1 MAMRPLQSGPLVPI
15 ATLAL
20 LYFVTGRIG
29 LSLGAVGGLA
39 TAVWPPT
46 GLALAALLRVGPDL
60 WPGIALGA
68 FAVNVAAGAPWWA
81 ASLIA
86 VGNTTAGICGAGLMR
101 RAAADT
107 RLERVRDVLAL
118 VVLAGAIA
126 PLLSATTGT
135 VSGLLSGMVPAADAP
150 RAWFTWWL
158 GDAVGV
164 LVVAPPLLTAARGWF
179 IRRRGE
185 TAVCLA
191 ILALTGWVTFG
202 YAAPEPSSAYAVF
215 PSLVWAALR
224 LDQPV
229 VSAGVFI
236 ASAIAIG
243 GTAMGVGPFA
253 APTVVE
259 RLLHLQIFMAVMSM
273 TALVLGA
280 AIAERRT
287 SSAALK
293 RSEEHFRALIE
304 NATDLIGVLDGEGVI
319 RSISPSVTRV
329 LGYARDEWVGHM
341 AFEFVHPDDR
351 AAVVAE
357 FERGLREHTPGGPIT
372 FRVRH
377 RNESWRVLEASDTNL
392 LDEEA
397 VRGMVV
403 NARDITDRA
412 RAEDALRASEERL
425 QLEARHKDEF
435 LATLAHE
442 LRNPLAPIRTAVAV
456 LRHRPDGAIATD
468 ARDIID
474 RQVAHMARLVD
485 DLLDVARISRGKML
499 VHLEPLDLT
508 ELVRTT
514 IADHR
519 PIFDAAGV
527 SLEVELAGAPLTVLA
542 DRTRVSQVIGNLL
555 QNAVKFTDRGG
566 QVVVRLAP
574 APEGDAEISVA
585 DSGIGFSPALAAHVF
600 EPLRHPFFEADPRRG
615 GLGLGLALVKGLVG
629 LHGGTVSAASEGHGC
644 GATFTIRLPLH
655 HAESA
660 RPAPAPSAAGG
671 RRCVL
676 VIDDNVDAAESMKIL
691 LELQGHRAM
700 TAYSGERGIE
710 LAAAFHPEVVLCDI
724 GLPDGMDGYAVARH
738 LRAQPGGNGLLLIA
752 ITGWGQPEDRRRA
765 DEAGFDVHLTK
776 PVDLTS
782 LDALLRPRTDSPP
795 RP

>member
-1 MAMRPLQSGPLVPI
+1 MAMRPLRSRRLVPI
-15 ATLAL
+15 ATLAF
-20 LYFVTGRIG
+20 LYFVTGWIG

-81 ASLIA
+81 ALFIA
-86 VGNTTAGICGAGLMR
+86 AGNTTAGVCGAGLMR
-101 RAAADT
+101 RAAADA

-118 VVLAGAIA
+118 VVLAGAVA
-126 PLLSATTGT
+126 PLLSATTG
-135 VSGLLSGMVPAADAP
+135 VASGVLSGMMPAADAP

-164 LVVAPPLLTAARGWF
+164 LVVAPPLLTAARGWLV
-179 IRRRGE
+179 RRRGE
-185 TAVCLA
+185 TAACFA
-191 ILALTGWVTFG
+191 TLALTGWVTFG
-202 YAAPEPSSAYAVF
+202 HAAPEPSSAYAVF
-215 PSLVWAALR
+215 PCLVWAALR

-236 ASAIAIG
+236 ASAIAVG
-243 GTAMGVGPFA
+243 GTAVGVGPFA

-259 RLLHLQIFMAVMSM
+259 RLLHLQIFMAVMAM

-304 NATDLIGVLDGEGVI
+304 NATDLIGVLDAEGVI

-329 LGYARDEWVGHM
+329 LGYARDEWVGHT

-351 AAVVAE
+351 TAVVAE
-357 FERGLREHTPGGPIT
+357 FERGLRERTPGGPIT
-372 FRVRH
+372 FRVCH
-377 RNESWRVLEASDTNL
+377 RNSSWRVLEATDANL

-397 VRGMVV
+397 VRGMVI

-425 QLEARHKDEF
+425 QLESRHKDEF

-456 LRHRPDGAIATD
+456 LRHRPDATIASD

-499 VHLEPLDLT
+499 VHLDPLDLT

-514 IADHR
+514 VADHR
-519 PIFDAAGV
+519 PIFDAVGV
-527 SLEVELAGAPLTVLA
+527 SLQVELAAAPLTVRG

-555 QNAVKFTDRGG
+555 QNAAKFTDRGG
-566 QVVVRLAP
+566 HVLVRLAP
-574 APEGDAEISVA
+574 APDVDAAEISVA
-585 DSGIGFSPALAAHVF
+585 DSGIGFPPALAEHVF
-600 EPLRHPFFEADPRRG
+600 EPLRHPSLDADPRRG
-615 GLGLGLALVKGLVG
+615 GLGLGLALVKGLVE
-629 LHGGTVSAASEGHGC
+629 LHGGTVSAASDGHGR
-644 GATFTIRLPLH
+644 GATFTIRLPLD
-655 HAESA
+655 AA
-660 RPAPAPSAAGG
+660 AATRAAPAPSAAGAP
-671 RRCVL
+671 RRVL
-676 VIDDNVDAAESMKIL
+676 VIDDNVDAAESIKTL

-700 TAYSGERGIE
+700 TAYSGARGVE
-710 LAAAFHPEVVLCDI
+710 LAAIFHPDVVLCDI
-724 GLPDGMDGYAVARH
+724 GLPHGMDGYAVARR
-738 LRAQPGGNGLLLIA
+738 LRAQPDGGALLLVA

-765 DEAGFDVHLTK
+765 DEAGFDLHLTK
-776 PVDLTS
+776 PVDPTHLE
-782 LDALLRPRTDSPP
+782 ALLHR
-795 RP
+795 

>member
-1 MAMRPLQSGPLVPI
+1 MATRPLGSRPLVPI
-15 ATLAL
+15 AALAVV
-20 LYFVTGRIG
+20 YFVTGGIG

-46 GLALAALLRVGPDL
+46 GFALAALLRVGPDL
-60 WPGIALGA
+60 WPGIAVGA
-68 FAVNVAAGAPWWA
+68 FAVNLAAGAPWWA

-86 VGNTTAGICGAGLMR
+86 AGNTAAGVCGAGLMR
-101 RAAADT
+101 LGAADM

-126 PLLSATTGT
+126 PLLSATTGIA
-135 VSGLLSGMVPAADAP
+135 SGVISGMVPAADAP

-164 LVVAPPLLTAARGWF
+164 LVVAPPLLTAVRRWR

-185 TAVCLA
+185 TTACLT
-191 ILALTGWVTFG
+191 ILALTGWLTFG
-202 YAAPEPSSAYAVF
+202 HAAPEPSSAYAVF
-215 PSLVWAALR
+215 PCLVWAALR

-236 ASAIAIG
+236 AAAIAVG
-243 GTAMGVGPFA
+243 GTAAGVGPFA

-259 RLLHLQIFMAVMSM
+259 RLLHLQIFMAVMAM

-304 NATDLIGVLDGEGVI
+304 NATDLIGVLDAEGVI

-329 LGYARDEWVGHM
+329 LGYERDEWVGHV
-341 AFEFVHPDDR
+341 AFEFVHPDDQ

-357 FERGLREHTPGGPIT
+357 FERGLRERTPGDPIT

-377 RNESWRVLEASDTNL
+377 RNDTWRVLEASDTNL

-397 VRGMVV
+397 VRGMVI

-412 RAEDALRASEERL
+412 RAENALRASEERL

-456 LRHRPDGAIATD
+456 LRHRPDGPIAVD
-468 ARDIID
+468 AHDIID

-485 DLLDVARISRGKML
+485 DLLDVARISRGKMR

-514 IADHR
+514 VADHR

-527 SLEVELAGAPLTVLA
+527 ALNIELAGAPLTMRG
-542 DRTRVSQVIGNLL
+542 DRTRLSQVIGNLL
-555 QNAVKFTDRGG
+555 QNAAKFTDRGG
-566 QVVVRLAP
+566 HVEVLLAP
-574 APEGDAEISVA
+574 IPDSDAAEISVA

-600 EPLRHPFFEADPRRG
+600 EPLRHPSFVANPSRS

-629 LHGGTVSAASEGHGC
+629 LHGGTVSAASEGDGR
-644 GATFTIRLPLH
+644 GATFTIRLPLD
-655 HAESA
+655 AA
-660 RPAPAPSAAGG
+660 AAVRATPAAPTAGAP
-671 RRCVL
+671 RRVL
-676 VIDDNVDAAESMKIL
+676 VIDDNVDAAESIKTL
-691 LELQGHRAM
+691 LELQGHHAM
-700 TAYSGERGIE
+700 TAYSGERGVE

-724 GLPDGMDGYAVARH
+724 GLPHGMDGYAVARR
-738 LRAQPGGNGLLLIA
+738 LRAQPDGSGLFLVA

-765 DEAGFDVHLTK
+765 DEAGFDLHLTK
-776 PVDLTS
+776 PVDPAH
-782 LDALLRPRTDSPP
+782 LDALMRG
-795 RP
+795 